1 MTETLKR
8 LRELTDKLPILGPGD
23 YKPIEPGKIDC
34 PSEDKVNGWNEW
46 SRHVLA
52 ELERLNE
59 EYKSL
64 HGTLDRN
71 KDELYREM
79 DKKSQCVLKKLDE
92 LRDQMTVKY
101 DQVRESVITLKV
113 KVALIGG
120 FAGLVVS
127 GLITLL
133 IRMLTK

>member
-1 MTETLKR
+1 MAPDET
-8 LRELTDKLPILGPGD
+8 
-23 YKPIEPGKIDC
+23 
-34 PSEDKVNGWNEW
+34 NGWNEW